1 MTSYTPTTSSVMFRP
16 MTQIKRIALAFGAL
30 ALSFALAAPAL
41 AAAPAGPA
49 PALVVQPVMSDI
61 PEGNPK
67 APVTVIEYASFTC
80 PHCGHFMNHVFPLI
94 EKNYVDTGK
103 VRWIY
108 RDFPLD
114 KLAVYASVLARCGGA
129 AHYYGFVKVLFEQ
142 QTDWV
147 LAAKPLDALKQ
158 IGRLGGV
165 SDKAYDACMAD
176 KTLMD
181 APLKSR
187 LQGEQ
192 AYKIDATPTFII
204 NGVKHVGD
212 EPYKDFAKLFDSLIK
227 AAGKAAAPAKS

>member
-1 MTSYTPTTSSVMFRP
+1 MTP
-16 MTQIKRIALAFGAL
+16 IKRIILTFGVLAFGLAWAL
-30 ALSFALAAPAL
+30 PAPAL
-41 AAAPAGPA
+41 AAAPAVPAGPA
-49 PALVVQPVMSDI
+49 PALAVPPVMRDI

-80 PHCGHFMNHVFPLI
+80 PHCGHFMNDVFPSI
-94 EKNYVDTGK
+94 EKNYIETGK

-147 LAAKPLDALKQ
+147 LAAKPMNALKQ

-165 SDKAYDACMAD
+165 SDQAFTACMED

-187 LQGEQ
+187 LQGENK
-192 AYKIDATPTFII
+192 YKIDATPTFII

-212 EPYKDFAKLFDSLIK
+212 MPYKDFAKLFDSLIK
-227 AAGKAAAPAKS
+227 SAGKGAAPAKS